1 MTRAQ
6 AAVKRS
12 ADVILSAL
20 GLILLS
26 PVMVLIALAIVLD
39 SSGPAFYNSQRLG
52 LNGKEFTL
60 YKFRTMYEESPP
72 RYLPDGSMLVE
83 KNDARVTRVG
93 RFLRLGFDEL
103 PQLWN
108 VLIGQMSLIGPRPDL
123 PHALDLYQGDEAL
136 RLSVR
141 PGLTGLAQVSGRTD
155 IPWRERLAYDVQYVR
170 NYSLGLDLRIALL
183 TLVEFIPPLRQN
195 LNKA

>member
-6 AAVKRS
+6 AVVKRS
-12 ADVILSAL
+12 ADVILSVL
-20 GLILLS
+20 GLIFLS
-26 PVMVLIALAIVLD
+26 PVMVLIALAIVLG
-39 SSGPAFYNSQRLG
+39 SSGSAFYHSQRLG

-60 YKFRTMYEESPP
+60 HKFRTMYHQSPP
-72 RYLPDGSMLVE
+72 RYLSDGSMLVE
-83 KNDARVTRVG
+83 KNDPRVTRVG

-123 PHALDLYQGDEAL
+123 PYALGLYQGDEAL

-170 NYSLGLDLRIALL
+170 NYSLGLDLRIAAL
-183 TLVEFIPPLRQN
+183 TLVEFIPPLRQS

>member
-1 MTRAQ
+1 
-6 AAVKRS
+6 
-12 ADVILSAL
+12 
-20 GLILLS
+20 
-26 PVMVLIALAIVLD
+26 
-39 SSGPAFYNSQRLG
+39 
-52 LNGKEFTL
+52 
-60 YKFRTMYEESPP
+60 
-72 RYLPDGSMLVE
+72 MLVE